1 MDLLDPNH
9 LNSIAFLSPIA
20 PLESFLAT
28 SKVSSLVWTLTL
40 MEPLTLPSSL
50 AKALLK
56 SKLIDLNFIP
66 EQLQND
72 GLAVRFQNSRAF
84 VVVVLFLMSQA
95 PLIKITYVNILVQY
109 LLLNLCFTGGE
120 ISTVVCQVHHVVRMQ
135 LSMP

>member
-1 MDLLDPNH
+1 MDLLDPNY

-40 MEPLTLPSSL
+40 LEPLTLPSSL

-95 PLIKITYVNILVQY
+95 PLIKITYVNTLVQY

-120 ISTVVCQVHHVVRMQ
+120 ISTVVCQVHHVVRM
-135 LSMP
+135 